1 MKADKKEIMSE
12 LKNNT
17 ENYFKNIIKG
27 KSKDNMWTCFLDF
40 KSQLKGRGYSKGFIS
55 SNARATNLYKD
66 KKNLAYL
73 INMYNNPMINKFFKS
88 KNVTI
93 KEDDYALS
101 CLIQWIFRSQIRDN
115 KEINLYIPSS
125 RMRNLLKEWLTK

>member
-1 MKADKKEIMSE
+1 MKFQEVMNTIKEGEIWINKYKDRRLTKIQKSY
-12 LKNNT
+12 N
-17 ENYFKNIIKG
+17 NIIFEFNNEYRDIG
-27 KSKDNMWTCFLDF
+27 V
-40 KSQLKGRGYSKGFIS
+40 
-55 SNARATNLYKD
+55 NLNDIFVLD

-125 RMRNLLKEWLTK
+125 RMRYLLKEWLTK